1 MRAFLFVF
9 ILVSAAILAAAHVY
23 FYRRL
28 VRDVTE
34 RPNARKVGVWAFG
47 ALGVAAL
54 IARPAT
60 FYLPDVGARPVLLA
74 ILIWIGVSMYLTAVL
89 AVLDLLRW
97 LSLRKAPQPVS
108 PERRLL
114 LSQGVATA
122 AVIATGGISAIGLRS
137 AFAAPELTEVPVRL
151 PGLPKQ
157 LEGYSIVQ
165 LTDVHVGSVIQ
176 ERFLD
181 QLVRV
186 ANGAR
191 PDAVVIT
198 GDLVDGSVSEL
209 GRFVARLQHL
219 QSRQGVHFV
228 TGNHDHYSGA
238 AEWCAALGGLGW
250 TVLRNRGLVLG
261 DRAPG
266 GASFDLFGVDDF
278 KAERNGG
285 GRYDLQGALAGRDPS
300 RASVLLA
307 HQPRDLPAV
316 SAAGVGLMI
325 SGHTHGGQMFP
336 GTIVGDLMWGRHNE
350 GLAPIEGGDSQ
361 LFVSRGCGFVGPPMR
376 VDAAPQVVKLVLLP
390 A

>member
-9 ILVSAAILAAAHVY
+9 ILASAAVLAAAHVY

-28 VRDVTE
+28 VRDVTG
-34 RPNARKVGVWAFG
+34 RPLARRIGMWAFG
-47 ALGVAAL
+47 ALGIAAL

-60 FYLPDVGARPVLLA
+60 FYLPDLGARTILLA
-74 ILIWIGVSMYLTAVL
+74 VLIWIGVSMYLTAVL
-89 AVLDLLRW
+89 GTLDLARW
-97 LSLRKAPQPVS
+97 LASRNAPPPS
-108 PERRLL
+108 PERRQL

-122 AVIATGGISAIGLRS
+122 AVLATGGISAIGLRS
-137 AFAAPELTEVPVRL
+137 AFAAPAITEVPVRL

-157 LEGYSIVQ
+157 LEGYTLVH
-165 LTDVHVGSVIQ
+165 LTDVHVGTVIQ
-176 ERFLD
+176 SGFLD

-186 ANGAR
+186 ANAAR
-191 PDAVVIT
+191 PDAVVVT
-198 GDLVDGSVSEL
+198 GDLVDGTVAQL
-209 GRFVARLQHL
+209 GRHVARFQGL

-238 AEWCAALGGLGW
+238 TEWCDALGGLGW
-250 TVLRNRGLVLG
+250 NVLRNRGVRLG
-261 DRAPG
+261 DAAPG
-266 GASFDLFGVDDF
+266 GASFDLFGVDDYQ
-278 KAERNGG
+278 AARNGG
-285 GRYDLQGALAGRDPS
+285 GRYDLQAALAGRDPG

-336 GTIVGDLMWGRHNE
+336 GTLVGDLVWGRHNE
-350 GLAPIEGGDSQ
+350 GLAPIEGGSSQ

-376 VDAAPQVVKLVLLP
+376 VDAAPQVVKIVLLP